1 MTTGGGSG
9 GSSGPA
15 DRLWRARRRH
25 DHIDAEIVATPAG
38 CELRYLRNDR
48 VMVVWRFDTP
58 EAAADDARARLA
70 DLIRAGWTV
79 HW

>member
-1 MTTGGGSG
+1 MTTGGDARGPG
-9 GSSGPA
+9 GPA

-38 CELRYLRNDR
+38 CELRYLRNER
-48 VMVVWRFDTP
+48 VMVVWRFDSAD
-58 EAAADDARARLA
+58 AAANDARSRLA

>member
-1 MTTGGGSG
+1 MASAGDSDR
-9 GSSGPA
+9 SSGPA

-25 DHIDAEIVATPAG
+25 DHIDAEIVPTAAG
-38 CELRYLRNDR
+38 YELRYLRNDR
-48 VMVVWRFDTP
+48 LMVVWRFESADA
-58 EAAADDARARLA
+58 AAADARSRLA